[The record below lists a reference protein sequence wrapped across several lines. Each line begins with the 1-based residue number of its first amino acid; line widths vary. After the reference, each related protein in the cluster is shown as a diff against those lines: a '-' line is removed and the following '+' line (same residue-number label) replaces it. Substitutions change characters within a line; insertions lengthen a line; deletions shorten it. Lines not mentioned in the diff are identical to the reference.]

1 MAEIGFSLVTQATIK
16 KLKNLKVEPAEA
28 VIDVTGGFQDPT
40 SLQKLRD
47 AVSTSFEAHRNNLAE
62 LLTKQDALV
71 GKAPNKKEA
80 EKLLKQFTSQQEA
93 AVKKIEKTL
102 QEKLDGIKEKAKEG
116 AMAVELKK
124 SQFRVGVTW
133 AAYKLANS
141 LIEIYQ
147 GVTENPQ
154 DVADKLKIAK
164 DVYDTLKD
172 MISLAKTLYDYFISE
187 EDVRKQIETTR
198 AAIKKTK
205 GKPTESLV
213 EKLETQLKAHGPK
226 IAALEKSARGMS
238 VELDKLLKKA
248 ESGGDDMADD
258 LAPSINKSIEQ
269 IIALN
274 EGIAKAD
281 DYHKRSQ
288 DALKDAQKKAVK
300 DPSSWW
306 DIFKKIDEWY
316 ETIDEWFDKA
326 QPKELEEQLEDA
338 LDKIVEDYVEAD

>member
-1 MAEIGFSLVTQATIK
+1 MAEISFSLVTQATIK
-16 KLKNLKVEPAEA
+16 KLKYLKVEPAEA
-28 VIDVTGGFQDPT
+28 VIDVTGGFEDPT

-47 AVSTSFEAHRNNLAE
+47 AVSQSFEAHRNNLAE
-62 LLTKQDALV
+62 LLVKQDELM
-71 GKAPNKKEA
+71 GKTKNKKDG
-80 EKLLKQFTSQQEA
+80 EKLLKQLTTQQEA

-102 QEKLDGIKEKAKEG
+102 QEKLDGIKERAKEG

-133 AAYKLANS
+133 AVYKLANS
-141 LIEIYQ
+141 ALEIYEA
-147 GVTENPQ
+147 VTAEEQ
-154 DVADKLKIAK
+154 STTDKLKIAK

-172 MISLAKTLYDYFISE
+172 MLALAKTLYDYFIGE

-198 AAIKKTK
+198 AAIRKTK

-226 IAALEKSARGMS
+226 IAALDKSARTMS
-238 VELDKLLKKA
+238 TDLQKLLKKA
-248 ESGGDDMADD
+248 EDGGEEMADD
-258 LAPSINKSIEQ
+258 LAPSIDKCIKQ

-274 EGIAKAD
+274 EGIAKAE

-300 DPSSWW
+300 DPSSLW
-306 DIFKKIDEWY
+306 DVFKKVDEWY
-316 ETIDEWFDKA
+316 EAITEWFDKA

-338 LDKIVEDYVEAD
+338 IDKMVEDYVDA

>member
-1 MAEIGFSLVTQATIK
+1 MAEISFSLTVDSQLK
-16 KLKNLKVEPAEA
+16 KLKHLKVEPAEA

-47 AVSTSFEAHRNNLAE
+47 AVSQSFEAHRNNLAE
-62 LLTKQDALV
+62 LLVKQDELM
-71 GKAPNKKEA
+71 GKTKNKKDG
-80 EKLLKQFTSQQEA
+80 EKLLKQFTTQQEA
-93 AVKKIEKTL
+93 AVQKIEKTL

-141 LIEIYQ
+141 ALEIYEA
-147 GVTENPQ
+147 VTAEERSTT
-154 DVADKLKIAK
+154 DKLKIAK

-172 MISLAKTLYDYFISE
+172 MLALAKTLYDYFIGE

-198 AAIKKTK
+198 AAIRKTK

-226 IAALEKSARGMS
+226 IAALDKSARTMS
-238 VELDKLLKKA
+238 TDLQKLLKKA
-248 ESGGDDMADD
+248 EDGGEEMADD
-258 LAPSINKSIEQ
+258 LAPSIDKCIKQ

-274 EGIAKAD
+274 EGIAKAE

-306 DIFKKIDEWY
+306 DVFKKVDEWY
-316 ETIDEWFDKA
+316 EAITEWFDKA

-338 LDKIVEDYVEAD
+338 IDKMVEDYVDA

>member
-1 MAEIGFSLVTQATIK
+1 MAEISFSLVTQATIK
-16 KLKNLKVEPAEA
+16 KLKHLDVEPAEA

-40 SLQKLRD
+40 SLQKLHD

-62 LLTKQDALV
+62 LLAKQDALV
-71 GKAPNKKEA
+71 GKAANKKEA

-147 GVTENPQ
+147 GVTENPV
-154 DVADKLKIAK
+154 DVASKLKIAK

-172 MISLAKTLYDYFISE
+172 MVGLAKTLYDYFIGE
-187 EDVRKQIETTR
+187 EDVRKQIESTR
-198 AAIKKTK
+198 TAIKKTK

-226 IAALEKSARGMS
+226 IGALEKSARTMS
-238 VELDKLLKKA
+238 TDLEKLLKKA
-248 ESGGDDMADD
+248 ETGGDDMADD
-258 LAPSINKSIEQ
+258 LAPSINKCIEQ

-274 EGIAKAD
+274 EGCAKAQ

-288 DALKDAQKKAVK
+288 DALRDAQKKAVK

-306 DIFKKIDEWY
+306 GIFQKIDEWY

-338 LDKIVEDYVEAD
+338 IDKIVEDYVEAD

>member
-1 MAEIGFSLVTQATIK
+1 MAEISFSLVTQATIK
-16 KLKNLKVEPAEA
+16 KLKFLDVEPAEA

-47 AVSTSFEAHRNNLAE
+47 AVSQSFEAHRSNLAE
-62 LLTKQDALV
+62 LLLKQDALI
-71 GKAPNKKEA
+71 GKAENKKDA
-80 EKLLKQFTSQQEA
+80 EKLLKQFQSQQEA
-93 AVKKIEKTL
+93 AIKKIEKTL
-102 QEKLDGIKEKAKEG
+102 QEKLDGIKQKAKEG
-116 AMAVELKK
+116 AMAVEIKK
-124 SQFRVGVTW
+124 SQFTVGVTW
-133 AAYKLANS
+133 GLYKLAKS
-141 LIEIYQ
+141 AYEIYEAATSEEQ
-147 GVTENPQ
+147 STT
-154 DVADKLKIAK
+154 DRLKIAK

-172 MISLAKTLYDYFISE
+172 LLGLAKTLYDYFIGE

-226 IAALEKSARGMS
+226 IAALEKSARTMS
-238 VELDKLLKKA
+238 TDLQKLLKKA
-248 ESGGDDMADD
+248 EDGGDEMADD
-258 LAPSINKSIEQ
+258 LAPSIDKCINQ

-274 EGIAKAD
+274 EGIGKAE

-306 DIFKKIDEWY
+306 DVFKKIDEWY
-316 ETIDEWFDKA
+316 EAIDEWFDKA
-326 QPKELEEQLEDA
+326 QPKELEEQLEEA
-338 LDKIVEDYVEAD
+338 IDKVFDDYVNA

>member
-1 MAEIGFSLVTQATIK
+1 MAEISFSLTVDSQLK
-16 KLKNLKVEPAEA
+16 KLKYLKVEPAEA

-47 AVSTSFEAHRNNLAE
+47 AVSQSFEAHRNNLAE
-62 LLTKQDALV
+62 LLLKQDALM
-71 GKAPNKKEA
+71 GQTTNKKDG
-80 EKLLKQFTSQQEA
+80 EKLLKQFTLQQEA
-93 AVKKIEKTL
+93 AVQKIEKTL
-102 QEKLDGIKEKAKEG
+102 QDKLDGIKEKAKEG

-133 AAYKLANS
+133 AVYKLANS
-141 LIEIYQ
+141 ALEIYES
-147 GVTENPQ
+147 VTAEEQ
-154 DVADKLKIAK
+154 STTDKLKIAK

-172 MISLAKTLYDYFISE
+172 MLALAKTLYDYFIGE

-198 AAIKKTK
+198 AAIRKTK

-226 IAALEKSARGMS
+226 IAALDKSARTMS
-238 VELDKLLKKA
+238 TDLQKLLKKA
-248 ESGGDDMADD
+248 EDGGEEMADD
-258 LAPSINKSIEQ
+258 LAPSIDKCIKQ

-274 EGIAKAD
+274 EGIAKAE

-306 DIFKKIDEWY
+306 DVFKKVDEWY
-316 ETIDEWFDKA
+316 EAITEWFDKA

-338 LDKIVEDYVEAD
+338 IDKMVEDYVDA